1 MPLTYRELAEQ
12 LANLGHD
19 RDSFN
24 HVVQQ
29 ISGGQSSYQIDPNG
43 YIDESVVQDL
53 LPYTPADAPVEQPQP
68 AAPEPDTL
76 PNPLSPPMYA
86 PLDAP
91 EGKMLVNGE
100 WLDMPVILQ
109 AMQLAA
115 EEQRVARETAE
126 FHAMEP
132 SPTDFTYPQQVPTVQ
147 AQPQPRAAEMPP
159 VAAAR
164 FDVGTGHFGHFVPE
178 PTPAPP
184 ETQPS
189 VKFRPMRTQELAGA
203 AGRPPD
209 SLVYPESYQKAIGV
223 TEALQQDPESLY
235 QEEINRFGKPSDSG
249 VVEAMEGMRL
259 VDGKLV
265 DIDDSIDKTGA
276 WLGQYLPTFPEV
288 AWPGGTPKGAWKRE
302 EMEKQRDTLEFL
314 GLPTTREGLEARR
327 EEVSRKQAEID
338 RGKEKEDLVE
348 EFWENVETPTEG
360 PVQLDLSGAPDP
372 RGYVKAGIDPF
383 DFAGTVIE
391 NRTLATWGEA
401 MWERFFQLFEV
412 PVEKAIEGDLRL
424 QRLIREDEWNS
435 DDDFQVGGLTQFMTG
450 EPTGEENT
458 ISAADRRGLER
469 LWDEQDAEVLSAIDE
484 TALSAESKAE
494 LYPFITNAR
503 HSVGNLA
510 NGLWDM
516 GVSAVGGNIPPEVW
530 KSKSSEERKRL
541 LEEQAS
547 EAINE
552 VFGKGMAA
560 FVIASLANPAAA
572 VQVHPFELSFMMY
585 RPMKAAARP
594 AAENF
599 VRGMDYILESQG
611 AKGPKRAAA
620 ATAVKRG
627 AAAVYRGLVDPA
639 YHYTRGG
646 KEFLEMTGRESKIA
660 KSAVEEGLDTVA
672 RSISEETAAGRPPQV
687 VDVGS
692 IVPDV
697 PGKGRAATLEASATK
712 GEPLVSKAD
721 VAAAL
726 DEYRGHEAWL
736 EGQPEGTFLSTYNYR
751 EILGPGELPS
761 ARRSKSMTGLD
772 LEQVRA
778 EISRLEGILPE
789 AEVLPLGAAERT
801 TLPEPRQRGRQ
812 MDALWGMRDR
822 PGLESTPTGAGA
834 EVSFRAAPAGGM
846 RAAAS
851 KRTVSQQA
859 LEAGVLDSVAEL
871 SGSQWPHT
879 PRRQL
884 GYDYQT
890 KAVPISSVSGKA
902 TRPPKRTSEKTMR
915 DPEPTIL
922 PEEALDALRELDQV
936 FGEDGVILRGVVSE
950 EGLAQQVAAGI
961 DIRLANQLA
970 YPKGQ
975 TVVLETVLKE
985 TADAFYGGTLPRR
998 VKKDLTETVMDT
1010 LKDASGR
1017 RRGEGGTSQV
1027 WNPIF
1032 EVEGPNG
1039 RTIKVNSTQALAARQ
1054 RNSLELRSELQK
1066 EGIDYI
1072 SERIGAQANAKGIQT
1087 GVMDSIIRD
1096 SDVVATTEY
1105 ALGTPVDRTASRA
1118 AALKGSPAIEKHT
1131 RLKRKIEKEKAKPD
1145 KEQDTAAVEKMSD
1158 ELYEMEHGSAASPG
1172 IVDDYLASMVSKYK
1186 RTGERPTT
1194 WVFGDSLET
1203 AWQRLE
1209 QSSPETMKGLWML
1222 REHTKA
1228 ANAKKVFGSGLT
1240 GDEALMSTYFGFTP
1254 PSEGA
1259 MAAFRRASAKPLSEV
1274 TQLMPDRWMSK
1285 PLYNVSELM
1294 ARDAGV
1300 LPSLYATK
1308 WLERLWRDVKLGKVA
1323 GNPGSHVMALGSN
1336 MLLQSQRRGDLFI
1349 GAKAAVSLVDYMRYK
1364 HGMKTKVDPSVYAA
1378 LESSGRVKGGAV
1390 KGEIDANLK
1399 RALEDPEFATKDW
1412 RGDFMT
1418 FGVGRRVYDWWDTM
1432 FKIEDGVNQY
1442 GRRIKEWDRLK
1453 EGSDYHFPISRTRTI
1468 EAQKINGK
1476 MVVNGRVLTDAQ
1488 FRNMMGRAAME
1499 PGSRFL
1505 VDFNDAPLFAVYKRN
1520 FPLLDMMMSDFST
1533 WRMVTDTLPFLKEG
1547 IVGEIML
1554 GSTPRGYVSDGAIR
1568 ASRLAEMATANT
1580 ARTMMGASLSQRV
1593 SGEDSEFVR
1602 SMLNRYGSANPVF
1615 SVSATA
1621 DPRVLSVSNGTS
1633 FSVYESVERWLRL
1646 AESISYTAPSRG
1658 AYGKTVQEWVG
1669 YLKPDAVIEVPGKGK
1684 QASKRWEPLPEA
1696 EVLPL
1701 GAAERPSP
1709 SDTTTEMMML
1719 MTDEQI
1725 SRLSPARQRHV
1736 KESVAY
1742 WLDNAKTGGMGRKA
1756 VMGLAYLEGNLY
1768 LNMFSDWLFE
1778 TRKEAETDI
1787 GWSVADTVLRSFAP
1801 KWLSNLG
1808 MYGLESKR
1816 ESDIKKW
1823 QELVEKLDVEEKRLE
1838 AIEMPSQAESR
1849 RLTQLKDPEWR
1860 KTIQEKHLKF
1870 AAGVTSLSRGEY
1882 RPEAILGALDPS
1894 LAESPLRK
1902 LAERMLHAPAYV
1914 AAFDRYVYDE
1924 YKKKDVKDVAG
1935 MATEE
1940 FRRKET
1946 AIHGLIDRTARQ
1958 FGRGLFDAV
1967 AIAKEATFAGDRA
1980 ASEGSEA
1987 HDKLYAPAQKV
1998 GEIKD
2003 LFREI
2008 LLQEAEAMVDRWFK
2022 AFPVRERK
2030 AKQIG
2035 EETAP
2040 DELLFSRTPEQ
2051 EVPLEGW
2058 RTPPRP

>member
-29 ISGGQSSYQIDPNG
+29 ISGGQNSYQIDPNG

-115 EEQRVARETAE
+115 AEQRVARETTE

-132 SPTDFTYPQQVPTVQ
+132 SPTDFTYPEQ
-147 AQPQPRAAEMPP
+147 APAVQPQPQADTATPMR
-159 VAAAR
+159 VGGKL
-164 FDVGTGHFGHFVPE
+164 DVGMVPSAE
-178 PTPAPP
+178 PPLA
-184 ETQPS
+184 QPS
-189 VKFRPMRTQELAGA
+189 VKFRPMSTQELAGA
-203 AGRPPD
+203 SGRPPD
-209 SLVYPESYQKAIGV
+209 SLVYPESYQKTLGV
-223 TEALQQDPESLY
+223 TQALEQDPESLY
-235 QEEINRFGKPSDSG
+235 QEQLNQFGEPSDSA
-249 VVEAMEGMRL
+249 VVDAMEGKRL
-259 VDGKLV
+259 VGGELV
-265 DIDDSIDKTGA
+265 DMTPSLPGMSRDSYVTRLDTPTPAADALLTQNMADKERLSSLT
-276 WLGQYLPTFPEV
+276 
-288 AWPGGTPKGAWKRE
+288 
-302 EMEKQRDTLEFL
+302 
-314 GLPTTREGLEARR
+314 
-327 EEVSRKQAEID
+327 
-338 RGKEKEDLVE
+338 E
-348 EFWENVETPTEG
+348 EFREQAVRPASDPEG
-360 PVQLDLSGAPDP
+360 
-372 RGYVKAGIDPF
+372 YIKAGMDPF
-383 DFAGTVIE
+383 DFAGTVME

-530 KSKSSEERKRL
+530 KSKSSEDRKRM

-736 EGQPEGTFLSTYNYR
+736 EGQPEGAFLSTYNYR

-812 MDALWGMRDR
+812 MDALWEMRDR

-1032 EVEGPNG
+1032 EVGGPDG

-1066 EGIDYI
+1066 EGMDYI

-1308 WLERLWRDVKLGKVA
+1308 WLERLWRDIKLGKVA

-1336 MLLQSQRRGDLFI
+1336 TLLQSQRRGDLFI

-1568 ASRLAEMATANT
+1568 ASRLAEMGTANT

-1658 AYGKTVQEWVG
+1658 AYGKTVQEWIG
-1669 YLKPDAVIEVPGKGK
+1669 YLKPDAVIEVPGKT
-1684 QASKRWEPLPEA
+1684 ST
-1696 EVLPL
+1696 
-1701 GAAERPSP
+1701 
-1709 SDTTTEMMML
+1709 SDATTEMMML

-1816 ESDIKKW
+1816 ESDIEKW

-1902 LAERMLHAPAYV
+1902 LAERMFHFPAYV

-1946 AIHGLIDRTARQ
+1946 AIHGLVDRTARQ